1 MRAIQIND
9 NTASPN
15 MPMIEAQRQAS
26 GVNAQS
32 IFDDGTGVFPMYLE
46 LVYFRTLFLK
56 QFDSPRMIFE
66 ITLFF
71 RHTFRVKPTPH
82 GRRADQ

>member
-1 MRAIQIND
+1 
-9 NTASPN
+9 
-15 MPMIEAQRQAS
+15 
-26 GVNAQS
+26 
-32 IFDDGTGVFPMYLE
+32 MYLE
-46 LVYFRTLFLK
+46 LGLFPNTLFLK
-56 QFDSPRMIFE
+56 QFDSPRMVFE